1 MESFK
6 SDGPS
11 DSNAGAA
18 GLRRVEFQAVEPR
31 AFIGRWS
38 DATSSIESLRPQV
51 TRPIVATTPAQ
62 PTLSSVLCD
71 IVIAVSAL
79 LMIFCIPGLIIY
91 AAMGH

>member
-11 DSNAGAA
+11 DSNTGAA
-18 GLRRVEFQAVEPR
+18 GLRRVEFAPVDAG

-38 DATSSIESLRPQV
+38 EATSSFESLRPKV
-51 TRPIVATTPAQ
+51 ARPVVVAPPAP

-91 AAMGH
+91 AAMGR